1 MLIQLLGIVSV
12 GLLVVLASTLTWL
25 VLKATMGIRVGA
37 EEEKLGLDLG
47 EHGMEAYPGLGQ
59 AQSESMEI
67 S

>member
-1 MLIQLLGIVSV
+1 MSV

-25 VLKATMGIRVGA
+25 LLRVTMGIRVGA

-47 EHGMEAYPGLGQ
+47 EHGMEAYPGLRQ
-59 AQSESMEI
+59 TQPESMEI